1 MKQPDTPALTEHA
14 LVYVIDDDRSVR
26 EALHDLLSSVDLP
39 ARTFASPAAFLG
51 EVLPDRPSCIVS
63 DIRMPI
69 MGGLEFQRQLRDA
82 GQSIPVI
89 FITAHGDIP
98 MSVQAMKDGAIDFL
112 TKPFREQDLLD
123 AIQRAIALDTEQRRA
138 RKQRESLRVRFDTLN
153 EGERE
158 VFRRVVAGLLNKQI
172 AAELGISE
180 VTVKV
185 RRGQVMRKMAADS
198 LADLVRMAEYIA
210 LP

>member
-1 MKQPDTPALTEHA
+1 MNQPDTPALTEHA

-51 EVLPDRPSCIVS
+51 EVPPDRPSCIVS
-63 DIRMPI
+63 DIRMPT
-69 MGGLEFQRQLRDA
+69 MGGSSSSGSWGIGRPSD
-82 GQSIPVI
+82 
-89 FITAHGDIP
+89 DIHHRP
-98 MSVQAMKDGAIDFL
+98 WRYADVGTAMKDGAIDFL

-123 AIQRAIALDTEQRRA
+123 AIQRAIALDAEQRCA
-138 RKQRESLRVRFDTLN
+138 RKQRESLRERFDTLN

-198 LADLVRMAEYIA
+198 LADLVRMAEHIA
-210 LP
+210 LS